1 MSNKTIYYVYA
12 YIRSK
17 DSETAKAGT
26 PYYIGKGK
34 GNRAFV
40 KHGAVKTPKDRS
52 KIIFL
57 ETNLTE
63 IGAFAIERR
72 LIEWWGRKDVLRGI
86 LLNRTDGGDGASGA
100 IRTFSENHKKK
111 ISETRKASELCRIK
125 SIENLPE
132 PQIGELN
139 GMHKENRDYNSETEN
154 LRKKRISNKLSSRA
168 KADNI
173 SSYSRKK
180 STEEKEKISKAAK
193 ARHIIYVCRL
203 SDRKVLD
210 YGNFC
215 KYMNTM
221 AIQAPAKNRVDEG

>member
-63 IGAFAIERR
+63 IGALAIERR
-72 LIEWWGRKDVLRGI
+72 LIEWWGRKDIKTGI
-86 LLNRTDGGDGASGA
+86 LLNRTDGGDGTSGA

-111 ISETRKASELCRIK
+111 ISETRKNSKYLIQK
-125 SIENLPE
+125 SIENLPP
-132 PQIGELN
+132 PQVGKTN

-154 LRKKRISNKLSSRA
+154 LRKKRIKDTFSERTDTQNFK
-168 KADNI
+168 
-173 SSYSRKK
+173 SYSREK

-215 KYMNTM
+215 KYMKYHGYTSSG
-221 AIQAPAKNRVDEG
+221 KN

>member
-63 IGAFAIERR
+63 IGALAIERR
-72 LIEWWGRKDVLRGI
+72 LIEWWGRKDIKTGI
-86 LLNRTDGGDGASGA
+86 LLNRTDGGDGTSGA

-111 ISETRKASELCRIK
+111 ISETRKNSKYLIQK
-125 SIENLPE
+125 SIENLPL
-132 PQIGELN
+132 PQFGKTN

-154 LRKKRISNKLSSRA
+154 LRKKRIKDTLSERTDTQNF
-168 KADNI
+168 K
-173 SSYSRKK
+173 SYSREK

-215 KYMNTM
+215 KYMKYHGYTSSG
-221 AIQAPAKNRVDEG
+221 KN

>member
-72 LIEWWGRKDVLRGI
+72 LIEWWGRKDIKTGI
-86 LLNRTDGGDGASGA
+86 LLNRTDGGDGISGA
-100 IRTFSENHKKK
+100 ILTFSENHKKK
-111 ISETRKASELCRIK
+111 ISETRKNSKYLIQK
-125 SIENLPE
+125 SIENLPL
-132 PQIGELN
+132 PQFGKTN

-154 LRKKRISNKLSSRA
+154 LRKKRIKDTLSERTDTQNF
-168 KADNI
+168 K
-173 SSYSRKK
+173 SYSREK
-180 STEEKEKISKAAK
+180 SIEEKRKISIAAK
-193 ARHIIYVCRL
+193 SRHIIYVCRL

-215 KYMNTM
+215 KYMKYHGYTSSG
-221 AIQAPAKNRVDEG
+221 KN

>member
-17 DSETAKAGT
+17 DSETAKSGT

-40 KHGAVKTPKDRS
+40 KHGTVKTPKDRS

-72 LIEWWGRKDVLRGI
+72 LIEWWGRKDIKTGI

-100 IRTFSENHKKK
+100 IRTFQK
-111 ISETRKASELCRIK
+111 ITKRKSA
-125 SIENLPE
+125 
-132 PQIGELN
+132 
-139 GMHKENRDYNSETEN
+139 
-154 LRKKRISNKLSSRA
+154 KL
-168 KADNI
+168 
-173 SSYSRKK
+173 
-180 STEEKEKISKAAK
+180 EKIQNILY
-193 ARHIIYVCRL
+193 R
-203 SDRKVLD
+203 
-210 YGNFC
+210 N
-215 KYMNTM
+215 
-221 AIQAPAKNRVDEG
+221 Q

>member
-40 KHGAVKTPKDRS
+40 KHGTVKTPKDRS

-72 LIEWWGRKDVLRGI
+72 LIEWWGRKDIKTGI
-86 LLNRTDGGDGASGA
+86 LLNRTDGGDGTSGA

-111 ISETRKASELCRIK
+111 ISETRKNSKYLIQK
-125 SIENLPE
+125 SIENLPP
-132 PQIGELN
+132 PQVGKTN

-154 LRKKRISNKLSSRA
+154 LRKKRIKDTLSERTDTQNF
-168 KADNI
+168 K
-173 SSYSRKK
+173 SYSREK
-180 STEEKEKISKAAK
+180 SIEEKRKISIAAK
-193 ARHIIYVCRL
+193 SRHIIYVSRI
-203 SDRKVLD
+203 SDRKVMD
-210 YGNFC
+210 
-215 KYMNTM
+215 YMNYCKWLKT
-221 AIQAPAKNRVDEG
+221 NRT

>member
-40 KHGAVKTPKDRS
+40 KHGTVKTPKDRS

-63 IGAFAIERR
+63 IGALAIERR
-72 LIEWWGRKDVLRGI
+72 LIEWWGRKDIKTGI
-86 LLNRTDGGDGASGA
+86 LLNRTDGGDGTSGA

-111 ISETRKASELCRIK
+111 ISETRKNSKYLIQK
-125 SIENLPE
+125 SIENLPP
-132 PQIGELN
+132 PQVGKTN

-154 LRKKRISNKLSSRA
+154 LRKKRIKDTLSERTDTQNF
-168 KADNI
+168 K
-173 SSYSRKK
+173 SYSREK

-215 KYMNTM
+215 KYMKYHGYTSSG
-221 AIQAPAKNRVDEG
+221 KN

>member
-63 IGAFAIERR
+63 IGALAIERR
-72 LIEWWGRKDVLRGI
+72 LIEWWGRKDIKTGI
-86 LLNRTDGGDGASGA
+86 LLNRTDGGDGTSGA

-111 ISETRKASELCRIK
+111 ISETRKNSKYLIQK
-125 SIENLPE
+125 SIENLPP
-132 PQIGELN
+132 PQVGKTN

-154 LRKKRISNKLSSRA
+154 LRKKRIKDTFSERTDTQNFK
-168 KADNI
+168 
-173 SSYSRKK
+173 SYSREK

-210 YGNFC
+210 YGNFA
-215 KYMNTM
+215 N
-221 AIQAPAKNRVDEG
+221 I

>member
-72 LIEWWGRKDVLRGI
+72 LIEWWGRKDIKTGI
-86 LLNRTDGGDGASGA
+86 LLNRTDGGDGISGA
-100 IRTFSENHKKK
+100 ILTFSENHKKK
-111 ISETRKASELCRIK
+111 ISETRKNSKYLIQK
-125 SIENLPE
+125 SIENLPL
-132 PQIGELN
+132 PQFGKTN

-154 LRKKRISNKLSSRA
+154 LRKKRIKDTLSERTDTQNF
-168 KADNI
+168 K
-173 SSYSRKK
+173 SYSREK
-180 STEEKEKISKAAK
+180 SIEEKRKISIAAK
-193 ARHIIYVCRL
+193 SRHIIYVSRI
-203 SDRKVLD
+203 SDRKVMD
-210 YGNFC
+210 
-215 KYMNTM
+215 YMNYCKWLKT
-221 AIQAPAKNRVDEG
+221 NRT

>member
-17 DSETAKAGT
+17 DSETAKSGT

-40 KHGAVKTPKDRS
+40 KHGTVKTPKDRS

-72 LIEWWGRKDVLRGI
+72 LIEWWGRKDIKTGI

-111 ISETRKASELCRIK
+111 ISETRKNSKYLIQK
-125 SIENLPE
+125 SIENLPP
-132 PQIGELN
+132 PQVGKTN

-154 LRKKRISNKLSSRA
+154 LRKKRIKDTLSKRTDTQNF
-168 KADNI
+168 K
-173 SSYSRKK
+173 SYSREK
-180 STEEKEKISKAAK
+180 SIEEKRKISIAAK
-193 ARHIIYVCRL
+193 SRHIIYVSRL
-203 SDRKVLD
+203 SDRKVMD
-210 YGNFC
+210 
-215 KYMNTM
+215 YMNYSKWLKT
-221 AIQAPAKNRVDEG
+221 NRT

>member
-72 LIEWWGRKDVLRGI
+72 LIEWWGRKDIKTGI
-86 LLNRTDGGDGASGA
+86 LLNRTDGGDGISGA
-100 IRTFSENHKKK
+100 ILTFSENHKKK
-111 ISETRKASELCRIK
+111 ISETRKNSKYLIQK
-125 SIENLPE
+125 SIENLPP
-132 PQIGELN
+132 PQVGKTN

-154 LRKKRISNKLSSRA
+154 LRKKRIKDTLSERTDTQNF
-168 KADNI
+168 K
-173 SSYSRKK
+173 SYSREK

-215 KYMNTM
+215 KYMKYHGYTSSG
-221 AIQAPAKNRVDEG
+221 KN

>member
-63 IGAFAIERR
+63 IGALAIERR
-72 LIEWWGRKDVLRGI
+72 LIEWWGRKDIKTGI
-86 LLNRTDGGDGASGA
+86 LLNRTDGGDGTSGA

-111 ISETRKASELCRIK
+111 ISETRKNSKYLIQK
-125 SIENLPE
+125 SIENLPP
-132 PQIGELN
+132 PQVGKTN

-154 LRKKRISNKLSSRA
+154 LRKKRIKDTLSERTDTQNF
-168 KADNI
+168 K
-173 SSYSRKK
+173 SYSREK
-180 STEEKEKISKAAK
+180 SIEEKRKISIAAK
-193 ARHIIYVCRL
+193 SRHIIYVSRI
-203 SDRKVLD
+203 SDRKVMD
-210 YGNFC
+210 
-215 KYMNTM
+215 YMNYCKWLKT
-221 AIQAPAKNRVDEG
+221 NRT

>member
-63 IGAFAIERR
+63 IGALAIERR
-72 LIEWWGRKDVLRGI
+72 LIEWWGRKDIKTGI
-86 LLNRTDGGDGASGA
+86 LLNRTDGGDGISGA
-100 IRTFSENHKKK
+100 ILTFSENHKKK
-111 ISETRKASELCRIK
+111 ISETRKNSKYLIQK
-125 SIENLPE
+125 SIENLPL
-132 PQIGELN
+132 PQFGKTN

-154 LRKKRISNKLSSRA
+154 LRKKRIKDTFSERTDTQNFK
-168 KADNI
+168 
-173 SSYSRKK
+173 SYSREK

-215 KYMNTM
+215 KYMKYHGYTSSG
-221 AIQAPAKNRVDEG
+221 KN

>member
-72 LIEWWGRKDVLRGI
+72 LIEWWGRKDIKTGI
-86 LLNRTDGGDGASGA
+86 LLNRTDGGDGTSGA

-111 ISETRKASELCRIK
+111 ISETRKNSKYLIQK
-125 SIENLPE
+125 SIENLPP
-132 PQIGELN
+132 PQVGKTN

-154 LRKKRISNKLSSRA
+154 LRKKRIKDTFSERTDTQNFK
-168 KADNI
+168 
-173 SSYSRKK
+173 SYSREK

-215 KYMNTM
+215 KYMKYHGYTSSG
-221 AIQAPAKNRVDEG
+221 KN

>member
-40 KHGAVKTPKDRS
+40 KHGTVKTPKDRS

-72 LIEWWGRKDVLRGI
+72 LIEWWGRKDIKTGI
-86 LLNRTDGGDGASGA
+86 LLNRTDGGDGTSGA

-111 ISETRKASELCRIK
+111 ISETRKNSKYLIQK
-125 SIENLPE
+125 SIENLPP
-132 PQIGELN
+132 PQVGKTN

-154 LRKKRISNKLSSRA
+154 LRKKRIKDTFSERTDTQNFK
-168 KADNI
+168 
-173 SSYSRKK
+173 SYSREK
-180 STEEKEKISKAAK
+180 SIEEKRKISIAAK
-193 ARHIIYVCRL
+193 SRHIIYVSRI
-203 SDRKVLD
+203 SDRKVMD
-210 YGNFC
+210 
-215 KYMNTM
+215 YMNYCKWLKT
-221 AIQAPAKNRVDEG
+221 NRT

>member
-40 KHGAVKTPKDRS
+40 KHGTVKTPKDRS

-72 LIEWWGRKDVLRGI
+72 LIEWWGRKDIKTGI
-86 LLNRTDGGDGASGA
+86 LLNRTDGGDGTSGA

-111 ISETRKASELCRIK
+111 ISETRKNSKYLIQK
-125 SIENLPE
+125 SIENLPP
-132 PQIGELN
+132 PQVGKTN

-154 LRKKRISNKLSSRA
+154 LRKKRIKDTFSERTDTQNFK
-168 KADNI
+168 
-173 SSYSRKK
+173 SYSREK

-215 KYMNTM
+215 KYMKYHGYTSSG
-221 AIQAPAKNRVDEG
+221 KN

>member
-17 DSETAKAGT
+17 YSETAKAGT
-26 PYYIGKGK
+26 PYYVGKGK

-72 LIEWWGRKDVLRGI
+72 LIEWWGRKDKNTGI
-86 LLNRTDGGDGASGA
+86 LMNRTDGGDGASGA

-111 ISETRKASELCRIK
+111 ISETRKNSKYLIQK
-125 SIENLPE
+125 SIENLPP
-132 PQIGELN
+132 PQVGKTN

-154 LRKKRISNKLSSRA
+154 LRKKRIKDTLSERTDTQNF
-168 KADNI
+168 K
-173 SSYSRKK
+173 SYSREK

-215 KYMNTM
+215 KYMNAM
-221 AIQAPAKNRVDEG
+221 SLQAPVKIRVDE

>member
-40 KHGAVKTPKDRS
+40 KHGTVKTPKDRS

-72 LIEWWGRKDVLRGI
+72 LIEWWGRKDIKTGI
-86 LLNRTDGGDGASGA
+86 LLNRTDGGDGTSGA

-111 ISETRKASELCRIK
+111 ISETRKNSKYLIQK
-125 SIENLPE
+125 SIENLPP
-132 PQIGELN
+132 PQVGKTN

-154 LRKKRISNKLSSRA
+154 LRKKRIKDTFSERTDTQNFK
-168 KADNI
+168 
-173 SSYSRKK
+173 SYSREK
-180 STEEKEKISKAAK
+180 STEEKEKSAK
-193 ARHIIYVCRL
+193 RQKQ
-203 SDRKVLD
+203 D
-210 YGNFC
+210 
-215 KYMNTM
+215 T
-221 AIQAPAKNRVDEG
+221 

>member
-40 KHGAVKTPKDRS
+40 KHGTVKTPKDRS

-72 LIEWWGRKDVLRGI
+72 LIEWWGRKDIKTGI
-86 LLNRTDGGDGASGA
+86 LLNRTDGGDGTSGA

-111 ISETRKASELCRIK
+111 ISETRKNSKYLIQK
-125 SIENLPE
+125 SIENLPP
-132 PQIGELN
+132 PQVGKTN

-154 LRKKRISNKLSSRA
+154 LRKKRIKDTFSERTDTQNFK
-168 KADNI
+168 
-173 SSYSRKK
+173 SYSREK
-180 STEEKEKISKAAK
+180 STEEKRKISIAAK
-193 ARHIIYVCRL
+193 SRHIIYVSRI
-203 SDRKVLD
+203 SDRKVMD
-210 YGNFC
+210 
-215 KYMNTM
+215 YMNYCKWLKT
-221 AIQAPAKNRVDEG
+221 NRT

>member
-26 PYYIGKGK
+26 PYYLGKGK

-40 KHGAVKTPKDRS
+40 KHGTVKTPKDRS

-72 LIEWWGRKDVLRGI
+72 LIEWWGRKDIKTGI
-86 LLNRTDGGDGASGA
+86 LLNRTDGGDGISGA
-100 IRTFSENHKKK
+100 ILTFSENHKKK
-111 ISETRKASELCRIK
+111 ISETRKNSKYLIQK
-125 SIENLPE
+125 SIENLPL
-132 PQIGELN
+132 PQFGKTN

-154 LRKKRISNKLSSRA
+154 LRKKRIKDTFSERTDTQNFK
-168 KADNI
+168 
-173 SSYSRKK
+173 SYSREK

-215 KYMNTM
+215 KYMKYHGYTSSG
-221 AIQAPAKNRVDEG
+221 KN

>member
-72 LIEWWGRKDVLRGI
+72 LIEWWGRKDIKTGI
-86 LLNRTDGGDGASGA
+86 LLNRTDGGDGISGA
-100 IRTFSENHKKK
+100 ILTFSENHKKK
-111 ISETRKASELCRIK
+111 ISETRKNSKYLIQK
-125 SIENLPE
+125 SIENLPL
-132 PQIGELN
+132 PQFGKTN

-154 LRKKRISNKLSSRA
+154 LRKKRIKDTFSERTDTQNFK
-168 KADNI
+168 
-173 SSYSRKK
+173 SYSREK
-180 STEEKEKISKAAK
+180 SIEEKRKISIAAK
-193 ARHIIYVCRL
+193 SRHIIYVSRI
-203 SDRKVLD
+203 SDRKVMD
-210 YGNFC
+210 
-215 KYMNTM
+215 YMNYCKWLKT
-221 AIQAPAKNRVDEG
+221 NRT

>member
-1 MSNKTIYYVYA
+1 MCYA
-12 YIRSK
+12 N
-17 DSETAKAGT
+17 AGFDNT
-26 PYYIGKGK
+26 
-34 GNRAFV
+34 
-40 KHGAVKTPKDRS
+40 
-52 KIIFL
+52 
-57 ETNLTE
+57 
-63 IGAFAIERR
+63 
-72 LIEWWGRKDVLRGI
+72 GRI
-86 LLNRTDGGDGASGA
+86 
-100 IRTFSENHKKK
+100 FSENHKKK

>member
-1 MSNKTIYYVYA
+1 LLCPTRLFITSTL
-12 YIRSK
+12 IRSK

-40 KHGAVKTPKDRS
+40 KHGTVKTPKDRS

-72 LIEWWGRKDVLRGI
+72 LIEWWGRKDIKTGI
-86 LLNRTDGGDGASGA
+86 LLNRTDGGDGTSGA

-111 ISETRKASELCRIK
+111 ISETRKNSKYLIQK
-125 SIENLPE
+125 SIENLPP
-132 PQIGELN
+132 PQVGKTN

-154 LRKKRISNKLSSRA
+154 LRKKRIKDTFSERTDTQNFK
-168 KADNI
+168 
-173 SSYSRKK
+173 SYSREK

-215 KYMNTM
+215 KYMKYHGYTSSG
-221 AIQAPAKNRVDEG
+221 KN